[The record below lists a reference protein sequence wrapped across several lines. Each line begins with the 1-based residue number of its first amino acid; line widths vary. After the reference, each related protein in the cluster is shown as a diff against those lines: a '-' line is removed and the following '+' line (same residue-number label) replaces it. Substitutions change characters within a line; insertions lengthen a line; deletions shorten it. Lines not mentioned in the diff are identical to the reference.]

1 MAPAVVIVVGLL
13 LWQVIHSLFNLPSY
27 HSAVAAR
34 GRRRSLHLPRAD
46 RAARRLDAG
55 HDHARLLPSG
65 YSFGAI
71 LGIGIGTSRALY
83 NAFNPLMIAFNTV
96 PKVAIV
102 PILVVWFGTGA
113 VPAVMTAVLSSFV
126 PVAINL
132 ATGLATIEPEMRD
145 VLRAVGARPRDIL
158 FKVGLPH
165 SAPYFFA
172 ALKISIALAFVG
184 TVISE
189 TIASDW
195 GIGYLMISA
204 SSRFQVPLVFAGLFV
219 VSIMGISFYAIFATL
234 ESYLTGWTAQ
244 GARGDASPV
253 VSAQPVHSGAHT

>member
-1 MAPAVVIVVGLL
+1 MIYRLISGKATAPAVVIVVALV
-13 LWQVIHSLFNLPSY
+13 LWQAVHSLFNLPSY
-27 HSAVAAR
+27 I
-34 GRRRSLHLPRAD
+34 
-46 RAARRLDAG
+46 
-55 HDHARLLPSG
+55 LPSPFEVAEALYTFRG
-65 YSFGAI
+65 PIALHAATTLTTTVLGFAMGVLFGGL

-113 VPAVMTAVLSSFV
+113 VPAVLTAFLASFV

-132 ATGLATIEPEMRD
+132 ATGLATVEPEMRD
-145 VLRAVGARPRDIL
+145 VLRAVGARPRDLL

-204 SSRFQVPLVFAGLFV
+204 SSRFQIPLVFAGLFV
-219 VSIMGISFYAIFATL
+219 VSMMGISFYAIFAAL
-234 ESYLTGWTAQ
+234 EAYLTGWTAR
-244 GARGDASPV
+244 AREATFAG
-253 VSAQPVHSGAHT
+253 G

>member
-1 MAPAVVIVVGLL
+1 MNLSFLRGKALAPAVVVVTVLI
-13 LWQVIHSLFNLPSY
+13 LWQAVHAIFSVPSYILPSPLE
-27 HSAVAAR
+27 VADALYKFR
-34 GRRRSLHLPRAD
+34 GPISLH
-46 RAARRLDAG
+46 AASTLTTTV
-55 HDHARLLPSG
+55 
-65 YSFGAI
+65 FGFAMGVTFGTI
-71 LGIGIGTSRALY
+71 LGIGIGTSRTLY
-83 NAFNPLMIAFNTV
+83 NALNPLMIAFNTV

-102 PILVVWFGTGA
+102 PILVVWFGTGG
-113 VPAVMTAVLSSFV
+113 VPAVLTAVLSSFV
-126 PVAINL
+126 PIAINL

-204 SSRFQVPLVFAGLFV
+204 SSRFQTPLVFAGLFV
-219 VSIMGISFYAIFATL
+219 VSIMGISFYAIFATI
-234 ESYLTGWTAQ
+234 ESYLTGWTAR
-244 GARGDASPV
+244 AREATFAG
-253 VSAQPVHSGAHT
+253 G

>member
-1 MAPAVVIVVGLL
+1 MIFAILTSRTVAPAVVLAIVLF
-13 LWQVIHSLFNLPSY
+13 LWQMVHMLFNVPSYILPSP
-27 HSAVAAR
+27 AEVAEALYQFR
-34 GRRRSLHLPRAD
+34 GPIALH
-46 RAARRLDAG
+46 AAATLTTM
-55 HDHARLLPSG
+55 LLG
-65 YSFGAI
+65 FIIGITFGAI
-71 LGIGIGTSRALY
+71 LGIVIGSSRVFY
-83 NAFNPLMIAFNTV
+83 NAFFPLMIAFNTV

-113 VPAVMTAVLSSFV
+113 VPAVITATLSSFV
-126 PVAINL
+126 PIVINL

-145 VLRAVGARPRDIL
+145 VLRAVGARPRDII

-172 ALKISIALAFVG
+172 ALKVSIALAFVG

-204 SSRFQVPLVFAGLFV
+204 SSRLQVQLVFAGLFV
-219 VSIMGISFYAIFATL
+219 VAVMGISFYAIFATV
-234 ESYLTGWTAQ
+234 ETYCTSWTTRTQEATFA
-244 GARGDASPV
+244 GG
-253 VSAQPVHSGAHT
+253 G

>member
-1 MAPAVVIVVGLL
+1 MIYSFLSGRAMAPAVVIVVGLL
-13 LWQVIHSLFNLPSY
+13 LWQAIHSLFHLPSFI
-27 HSAVAAR
+27 
-34 GRRRSLHLPRAD
+34 
-46 RAARRLDAG
+46 
-55 HDHARLLPSG
+55 LPSPLEVADALYTFRG
-65 YSFGAI
+65 PIALHAGSTLVTTMLGFCIGVSFGAI
-71 LGIGIGTSRALY
+71 LGIGIGTSRVLY

-158 FKVGLPH
+158 LKVGLPH

-234 ESYLTGWTAQ
+234 EAHLTSWTAR
-244 GARGDASPV
+244 AREATFAG
-253 VSAQPVHSGAHT
+253 G

>member
-1 MAPAVVIVVGLL
+1 MIYSFLSGRAMAPAVVIVAGLL
-13 LWQVIHSLFNLPSY
+13 LWQAIHSLFHLPSFI
-27 HSAVAAR
+27 
-34 GRRRSLHLPRAD
+34 
-46 RAARRLDAG
+46 
-55 HDHARLLPSG
+55 LPSPLQVADALYTYRG
-65 YSFGAI
+65 PIALHAASTLITTVLGFCIGVSFGAL
-71 LGIGIGTSRALY
+71 LGIGIGTSRVLY

-158 FKVGLPH
+158 LKVGLPH

-204 SSRFQVPLVFAGLFV
+204 SSRLQVPLVFAGLFV

-234 ESYLTGWTAQ
+234 EAYLTSWTAR
-244 GARGDASPV
+244 AREATFAG
-253 VSAQPVHSGAHT
+253 G

>member
-1 MAPAVVIVVGLL
+1 
-13 LWQVIHSLFNLPSY
+13 
-27 HSAVAAR
+27 
-34 GRRRSLHLPRAD
+34 
-46 RAARRLDAG
+46 
-55 HDHARLLPSG
+55 
-65 YSFGAI
+65 
-71 LGIGIGTSRALY
+71 
-83 NAFNPLMIAFNTV
+83 MIAFNTV

-102 PILVVWFGTGA
+102 PILVVWFGTGM

-126 PVAINL
+126 PMAINL

-158 FKVGLPH
+158 LKVGLPH

-219 VSIMGISFYAIFATL
+219 VSVMGISFYAVFAAL
-234 ESYLTGWTAQ
+234 EAHLTGWTARSREATFA
-244 GARGDASPV
+244 GG
-253 VSAQPVHSGAHT
+253 

>member
-1 MAPAVVIVVGLL
+1 MIYSFLTSRSAAPVVVVVLALL
-13 LWQVIHSLFNLPSY
+13 LWQVLHTLLGLPSY
-27 HSAVAAR
+27 V
-34 GRRRSLHLPRAD
+34 
-46 RAARRLDAG
+46 
-55 HDHARLLPSG
+55 LPSPLEVAEALFK
-65 YSFGAI
+65 YRGAI
-71 LGIGIGTSRALY
+71 ALHAAATLTTTVLGFVMGVTLGVVLGVGIGTSRVLY

-102 PILVVWFGTGA
+102 PILVVWFGTGM

-219 VSIMGISFYAIFATL
+219 VSVMGISFYAIFATL
-234 ESYLTGWTAQ
+234 EAYLTGWTAR
-244 GARGDASPV
+244 AREATFAG
-253 VSAQPVHSGAHT
+253 G

>member
-1 MAPAVVIVVGLL
+1 MIYSFLTSRTMAPAVVVIVVLI
-13 LWQVIHSLFNLPSY
+13 LWQVIHGLFNLPSY
-27 HSAVAAR
+27 I
-34 GRRRSLHLPRAD
+34 
-46 RAARRLDAG
+46 
-55 HDHARLLPSG
+55 LPSPFEVAEALYNFRG
-65 YSFGAI
+65 PIALHAASTLTTTMLGFAVGVTFGATI
-71 LGIGIGTSRALY
+71 GVGIGTSRTLY

-219 VSIMGISFYAIFATL
+219 VSVMGISFYAIFATL
-234 ESYLTGWTAQ
+234 ESYLTGWTAR
-244 GARGDASPV
+244 AREATFAG
-253 VSAQPVHSGAHT
+253 G

>member
-1 MAPAVVIVVGLL
+1 MIYSSLSGKAVAPAIVVVIVLI
-13 LWQVIHSLFNLPSY
+13 LWQAVHWLFNLPSY
-27 HSAVAAR
+27 ILPSPAEVAQALYQYR
-34 GRRRSLHLPRAD
+34 GPISLH
-46 RAARRLDAG
+46 AAATLTTTVLG
-55 HDHARLLPSG
+55 
-65 YSFGAI
+65 FGMGVLFGGLI
-71 LGIGIGTSRALY
+71 GIGIGISRVLY
-83 NAFNPLMIAFNTV
+83 NALNPLMIAFNTV

-102 PILVVWFGTGA
+102 PILVVWFGTGWI
-113 VPAVMTAVLSSFV
+113 PAVLTAFLASFV
-126 PVAINL
+126 PIAINL

-219 VSIMGISFYAIFATL
+219 VSMMGISFYAIFAAL
-234 ESYLTGWTAQ
+234 EAYLTGWTAR
-244 GARGDASPV
+244 AREATFAG
-253 VSAQPVHSGAHT
+253 G